1 VFFTN
6 LEATMN
12 TPIEP
17 NSPNHLSQRSLF
29 NRMTFAVL
37 VAGATLVGGVAALA
51 NGAGACGWHHG
62 MMTGTHSAADVSAH
76 VDHMLKHLYVEI
88 DATDAQ
94 KAQIAPLVKQAV
106 NDLLP
111 LHTQLQAA
119 HGQLIQGLTQN
130 PIDRAALEAA
140 RVAHLQLAD
149 QASKRLVQLIADV
162 GDVLTP
168 AQRNALA
175 THLKTMHGKAS
186 T

>member
-1 VFFTN
+1 
-6 LEATMN
+6 MN

-17 NSPNHLSQRSLF
+17 NSPNHLPQRSMF

-51 NGAGACGWHHG
+51 NGTGMCGWHHG
-62 MMTGTHSAADVSAH
+62 MMSGTHSAADLSSH
-76 VDHMLKHLYVEI
+76 LDHMLKHLYVEI
-88 DATDAQ
+88 DATEAQ
-94 KAQIAPLVKQAV
+94 KAQITPLVKQAA

-111 LHTQLQAA
+111 LDAQLRAAHTQI
-119 HGQLIQGLTQN
+119 IQGLTQN
-130 PIDRAALEAA
+130 PIDRAALETA

-149 QASKRLVQLIADV
+149 QASKRLVQLVADV
-162 GDVLTP
+162 ADVLTA

-175 THLKTMHGKAS
+175 THLQSLHGKLS